1 MKKHKLISTTDI
13 YSLIRQ
19 NEEDINK
26 VKRIKRE
33 RDANYNPYPNGWNRI
48 DFMKDFL
55 KDKKVDGFVMS
66 YPHGTVIKQAEK
78 SFYYRG
84 ENQIYENSTP
94 TLFRKLDTVND
105 HDEATVEEF
114 VAYLRMSDF
123 LNLILK
129 FDHTQHYLSPRS
141 FKGKPVYIDLLYEQ
155 IAQHYG
161 IDTPWL
167 DITSDFDIALFFA
180 CCKFSQNSQKWEPLS
195 YTDINHNVD
204 TEFGVLFRRRASIP
218 IIDKLPF
225 AQIFPVGYQP
235 FMRCHMQSSYVAQMN
250 KNDTLQNDP
259 SFEELRFKHSE
270 KLSNY
275 IYEKMEGGNKVYP
288 QEGLNKIAEEIQRIK
303 EKRYFT
309 IETFEDAYNNTK
321 IDFPE
326 KYKLKKLLVKYGYD
340 LVEASEFIPHEKIE
354 AVNEEYKDFD
364 FVKTFGI
371 KISGRLFYK
380 M

>member
-13 YSLIRQ
+13 YSLIKQ

-48 DFMKDFL
+48 DFMKDVL
-55 KDKKVDGFVMS
+55 KDNKVDGFVMS

-84 ENQIYENSTP
+84 ENQIYENSKP

-105 HDEATVEEF
+105 NDEAIVEEF
-114 VAYLRMSDF
+114 VAYLRISDF

-129 FDHTQHYLSPRS
+129 FDHTQHYLAPRS

-161 IDTPWL
+161 LDTPWL
-167 DITSDFDIALFFA
+167 DITSNFDIALFFA
-180 CCKFSQNSQKWEPLS
+180 CCKFNQKSHNWKPLS
-195 YTDINHNVD
+195 YTDINHD
-204 TEFGVLFRRRASIP
+204 DCTKFGVLFRRQAFIP
-218 IIDKLPF
+218 NIVDSSF

-250 KNDTLQNDP
+250 KNDTLQIDP
-259 SFEELRFKHSE
+259 TFEELRFKHSE

-288 QEGLNKIAEEIQRIK
+288 QEGLNKIADEIQRIK
-303 EKRYFT
+303 EKKYFT
-309 IETFEDAYNNTK
+309 IETFEDAYNNIK
-321 IDFPE
+321 IDLPE
-326 KYKLKKLLVKYGYD
+326 KNKLKMLLDKYGYD

-354 AVNEEYKDFD
+354 AVNEEYKGFD
-364 FVKTFGI
+364 FEKTFGI
-371 KISGRLFYK
+371 KISGRLSYK